1 MMSEEMQAQDVPPVQ
16 PLKPKDNTL
25 YHTKVKENFHI
36 FGVATFLLA
45 CIYAFC
51 MFRNPSGITF
61 PIFVAAVIIYINYCL
76 KNLEIEAKKGK
87 RFYIISMVLLSLSTF
102 CTDDG
107 RIIFFNKLGIFLLTI
122 SMILWFFCHTEKWN
136 LGKFLCAIG
145 DTCLGVLVEI
155 GAPFA
160 DAAWYVKNKL
170 DRKSGKYL
178 YVLIGVVA
186 AIPIFIIMLLLLT
199 SADIVFKGMANELLS
214 GLRFGNI
221 MLAVWLVFF
230 MFVVCYGI
238 LVFLSKGSVKEEVKD
253 KRKGEPLIAIPVAAV
268 LSLLYIVFSGVQ
280 ILYLF
285 AGNMELP
292 AGYTYAEY
300 AREGFFQLL
309 VVGILNLVLV
319 LVGLCYFQAHKVLKV
334 ILTVMSGCTFIML
347 ASSAMRMIIYIQYY
361 YLTFLRILV
370 LWSLLVLFFIFTG
383 VIIYIYKEN
392 FPLFRYSMV
401 VVTVLYLGLSFSH
414 PDYWIAKVNVAGM
427 ADDRSDF
434 FLGDAYYDYGF
445 LGRLSADAAPVLLEW
460 AEENGCDSEYY
471 SLCKKEGP
479 YSNPI
484 RDFQGKHPATSHGYT
499 SAEGCGYMYM
509 EHLAER
515 VDRITIR
522 NFNISRAVAD
532 RMAD

>member
-1 MMSEEMQAQDVPPVQ
+1 MMNEEMQAQDLLLVQ
-16 PLKPKDNTL
+16 SLKPKDNTL

-61 PIFVAAVIIYINYCL
+61 PVFVAAVIVYMDYCL
-76 KNLEIEAKKGK
+76 KNLGIEAKKGK
-87 RFYIISMVLLSLSTF
+87 KFYIISIVLLSVSTF
-102 CTDDG
+102 CTDDE
-107 RIIFFNKLGIFLLTI
+107 RIIFFNIWGVFLLII
-122 SMILWFFCHTEKWN
+122 SMLLRMFCHTEKWN
-136 LGKFLCAIG
+136 LGKFLCAMG
-145 DTCLGVLVEI
+145 DTCLGVLTEI

-178 YVLIGVVA
+178 YVLIGLVA
-186 AIPIFIIMLLLLT
+186 AFPIFAIMLLLLT
-199 SADIVFKGMANELLS
+199 SADVVFKNMAQDLLR
-214 GLRFGNI
+214 GFKFGNI
-221 MLAVWLVFF
+221 VQIVWMIFA
-230 MFVVCYGI
+230 MFVVFYGI
-238 LVFLSKGSVKEEVKD
+238 LVFLSKGSIKEEVKD
-253 KRKGEPLIAIPVAAV
+253 KRNGEPLIAIPVAAV
-268 LSLLYIVFSGVQ
+268 LSLLYIVFSCVQ
-280 ILYLF
+280 IMYLF

-309 VVGILNLVLV
+309 AVGVLNLILV
-319 LVGLCYFQAHKVLKV
+319 LVGLCYFRPHKILKV

-401 VVTVLYLGLSFSH
+401 VVTV
-414 PDYWIAKVNVAGM
+414 
-427 ADDRSDF
+427 
-434 FLGDAYYDYGF
+434 
-445 LGRLSADAAPVLLEW
+445 
-460 AEENGCDSEYY
+460 
-471 SLCKKEGP
+471 
-479 YSNPI
+479 
-484 RDFQGKHPATSHGYT
+484 T
-499 SAEGCGYMYM
+499 
-509 EHLAER
+509 
-515 VDRITIR
+515 
-522 NFNISRAVAD
+522 
-532 RMAD
+532 

>member
-1 MMSEEMQAQDVPPVQ
+1 MMNEEMQVQDLPLEQ
-16 PLKPKDNTL
+16 PLKPQNNTL

-36 FGVATFLLA
+36 YGVATLLLA

-51 MFRNPSGITF
+51 MFRNPGGIAF
-61 PIFVAAVIIYINYCL
+61 PVFVTAVIVYINYCL
-76 KNLEIEAKKGK
+76 KNLEIETKKGK
-87 RFYIISMVLLSLSTF
+87 KFYIISMVLLSVSTF

-122 SMILWFFCHTEKWN
+122 SMVLWIFCHTEKWN

-145 DTCLGVLVEI
+145 DTCLGVLAEI

-186 AIPIFIIMLLLLT
+186 AIPIFIVMLLLLT

-221 MLAVWLVFF
+221 VLAVWLVFF

-238 LVFLSKGSVKEEVKD
+238 LVFLSKGSVKEEVED

-280 ILYLF
+280 IMYLF

-319 LVGLCYFQAHKVLKV
+319 LVGLCYFRANKVLKM

-347 ASSAMRMIIYIQYY
+347 ASSAVRMIIYIQYY

-370 LWSLLVLFFIFTG
+370 LWSLLVLFLIFTG
-383 VIIYIYKEN
+383 VIIYIYKED

-414 PDYWIAKVNVAGM
+414 PDYWIAKVNLSGSEGY
-427 ADDRSDF
+427 RSDF
-434 FLGDAYYDYGF
+434 FLGAEYRDYDF
-445 LGRLSADAAPVLLEW
+445 LCRLNADAAPVLLEW

-471 SLCKKEGP
+471 SFCKKEGP
-479 YSNPI
+479 YSRRI
-484 RDFQGKHPATSHGYT
+484 KDFQEKHPATSHGYT

-509 EHLAER
+509 EHLADR

-532 RMAD
+532 WMAD

>member
-1 MMSEEMQAQDVPPVQ
+1 MMNEGIQIGDLPQEQIV
-16 PLKPKDNTL
+16 KPQRHTL
-25 YHTKVKENFHI
+25 YDTKVKENFHI
-36 FGVATFLLA
+36 FGVATLVLA

-61 PIFVAAVIIYINYCL
+61 PVFVAAVIVYMNYCL
-76 KNLEIEAKKGK
+76 KKLEIGAKKGK
-87 RFYIISMVLLSLSTF
+87 RFYSISMMLLAVSTF
-102 CTDDG
+102 CTDDE
-107 RIIFFNKLGIFLLTI
+107 RIIFFNMCGVFLLII
-122 SMILWFFCHTEKWN
+122 SMLLWIFCHTEKWN
-136 LGKFLCAIG
+136 LGKFLCAMG
-145 DTCLGVLVEI
+145 DTCLGVLTEI

-170 DRKSGKYL
+170 DRKNGKYL
-178 YVLIGVVA
+178 YILIGLVVA
-186 AIPIFIIMLLLLT
+186 VPLFMVMLLLLT
-199 SADIVFKGMANELLS
+199 SADVVFKNMAENLLS
-214 GLRFGNI
+214 GFKFGNI
-221 MLAVWLVFF
+221 VQIVWMIFS
-230 MFVVCYGI
+230 MFVVFYGI

-253 KRKGEPLIAIPVAAV
+253 KRKGEPLIAIPVATV
-268 LSLLYIVFSGVQ
+268 LSLMYIVFSFVQ
-280 ILYLF
+280 IIYLF

-309 VVGILNLVLV
+309 AVGVLNLVLV
-319 LVGLCYFQAHKVLKV
+319 LVGLCYFRPHKGLKI

-427 ADDRSDF
+427 ADNRSAF

-445 LGRLSADAAPVLLEW
+445 LGRLSADAAPIMLEW
-460 AEENGCDSEYY
+460 AEENGCDLEYY
-471 SLCKKEGP
+471 SLCKEEGP
-479 YSNPI
+479 YSKPV

-532 RMAD
+532 GMGD